1 MKNIFK
7 KIYFRALIFINIII
21 NKNFLKKLMVNKI
34 TKNGIEIKF
43 QVNNIISLNK
53 SIFYYE
59 KETLDWIE
67 TFRKGEVFWDI
78 GACTGVYS
86 IIASKKNIKSFAFEV
101 DYPTYKLC
109 KKNFEINKINEFS
122 KVFNVLIG
130 EETRLVNLDINDV
143 AAISK
148 TPIINSKN
156 DNFIMSFALDD
167 LINFK
172 GFEPPNYIKVD
183 VERTEDKLIKGG

>member
-1 MKNIFK
+1 M
-7 KIYFRALIFINIII
+7 
-21 NKNFLKKLMVNKI
+21 NFLR
-34 TKNGIEIKF
+34 F
-43 QVNNIISLNK
+43 
-53 SIFYYE
+53 
-59 KETLDWIE
+59 
-67 TFRKGEVFWDI
+67 
-78 GACTGVYS
+78 
-86 IIASKKNIKSFAFEV
+86 
-101 DYPTYKLC
+101 
-109 KKNFEINKINEFS
+109 
-122 KVFNVLIG
+122 FNVLIG

-167 LINFK
+167 LINFE

>member
-7 KIYFRALIFINIII
+7 KIYFRALIFFNIII

-34 TKNGIEIKF
+34 TKNGIEIIF
-43 QVNNIISLNK
+43 QVNNIISLNR

-67 TFRKGEVFWDI
+67 TFRKERFLGYWCLYRRLFNN
-78 GACTGVYS
+78 S
-86 IIASKKNIKSFAFEV
+86 FKKEYKSFAFEV

-172 GFEPPNYIKVD
+172 GLNHLIIL
-183 VERTEDKLIKGG
+183 KLT